1 MNNTLKIAKENIC
14 KAKGLLFDFDGT
26 LVNLDKLNVDAYT
39 LVFREMFNLE
49 FTRDEFMKYIS
60 GKGSRNGIVGYLNSK
75 GIREYSSQKLNTIFY
90 EYKKRLINERIRDEI
105 YLLPG
110 IEEFLKD
117 SNIKT
122 KKKIIVTSSRKD
134 FVEYILR
141 YFEIYKY
148 FNKVIDRFD
157 VVRGKPDSEGYFKG
171 MKYLGY
177 TVYPL
182 AQSACCRRSAT
193 MSQVS
198 WSGTSAPLLRY
209 SCTCL
214 PSGVPSR
221 RFLRK
226 ISPVEIWGIPISCA
240 MRTACV
246 PLPAPGA
253 PSITIL
259 SPILFPFPVPVFP
272 LLIQRHPHTMENTC
286 RQYSIPDAPS
296 LKLIFSKNIQY
307 NTPVT
312 SGEIV
317 LTCMYRGFS
326 WNSSVGRAR
335 HS

>member
-177 TVYPL
+177 TEDQCVIFEDSFFGL
-182 AQSACCRRSAT
+182 QSAK
-193 MSQVS
+193 
-198 WSGTSAPLLRY
+198 GT
-209 SCTCL
+209 
-214 PSGVPSR
+214 
-221 RFLRK
+221 
-226 ISPVEIWGIPISCA
+226 GIF
-240 MRTACV
+240 
-246 PLPAPGA
+246 
-253 PSITIL
+253 TIGILNKGWNDDFVYQL
-259 SPILFPFPVPVFP
+259 SDFVIEDYIIL
-272 LLIQRHPHTMENTC
+272 I
-286 RQYSIPDAPS
+286 I
-296 LKLIFSKNIQY
+296 
-307 NTPVT
+307 
-312 SGEIV
+312 
-317 LTCMYRGFS
+317 
-326 WNSSVGRAR
+326 
-335 HS
+335 